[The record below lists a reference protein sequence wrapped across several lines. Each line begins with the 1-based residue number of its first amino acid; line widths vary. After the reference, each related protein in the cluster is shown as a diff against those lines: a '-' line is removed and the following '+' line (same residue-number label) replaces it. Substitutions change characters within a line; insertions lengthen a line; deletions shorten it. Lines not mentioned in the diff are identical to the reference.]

1 MCVHGVVCVSRYARY
16 QNLWSWWDTRGVGDC
31 VDAVIDE
38 HKLKGAWLANTVGHW
53 DSRISAKKSI
63 ASQACD

>member
-1 MCVHGVVCVSRYARY
+1 MMQKFDVRAKAT
-16 QNLWSWWDTRGVGDC
+16 NLLHMTIR
-31 VDAVIDE
+31 A
-38 HKLKGAWLANTVGHW
+38 LTVGHW